1 MNDPKTRGVVAC
13 RYGKGRMHQEGGGRV
28 FYDMLF
34 DILPLFFLHCFF
46 LSVCSQVW
54 NEDFVCLSR
63 FLRGGIEFLLGVQY
77 DTLSWRSLSLDP

>member
-1 MNDPKTRGVVAC
+1 MIQRRGELLLVGMV
-13 RYGKGRMHQEGGGRV
+13 KGVCTKRGGRV